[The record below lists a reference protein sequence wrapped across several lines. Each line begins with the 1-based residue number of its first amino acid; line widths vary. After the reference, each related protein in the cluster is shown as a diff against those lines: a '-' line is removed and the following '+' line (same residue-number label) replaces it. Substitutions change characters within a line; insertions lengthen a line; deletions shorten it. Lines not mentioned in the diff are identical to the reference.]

1 MLKGIAGEGAELQP
15 GHYEPVG
22 NRAILLRLE
31 NNVKTRLLREQK
43 LEAAKEIVMRMLRFA
58 PEEAV
63 LWREAG
69 LMEAQLGNLKR
80 ATALIETYRQKS
92 TGEAQRRQAAMLLQ
106 ELAHRLH

>member
-1 MLKGIAGEGAELQP
+1 
-15 GHYEPVG
+15 
-22 NRAILLRLE
+22 LLRLE

-43 LEAAKEIVMRMLRFA
+43 LEAANQIVMRMLSFA
-58 PEEAV
+58 PDEAV

-92 TGEAQRRQAAMLLQ
+92 TGEAQRRQAAKLLQ
-106 ELAHRLH
+106 ELSHRLH

>member
-1 MLKGIAGEGAELQP
+1 MAKG
-15 GHYEPVG
+15 
-22 NRAILLRLE
+22 
-31 NNVKTRLLREQK
+31 
-43 LEAAKEIVMRMLRFA
+43 IVMRMLSFA

-80 ATALIETYRQKS
+80 ATTLIETYRQKC

-106 ELAHRLH
+106 ELAQRLH